1 MTDWKAIQS
10 EYEQGASLR
19 SLATKYGVGKSTIGE
34 RKFQEHWEQK
44 PASDT
49 GHRTPDT
56 LPLPRPTPL
65 PIPAD
70 ARAIARIGLS
80 QLARHLETDTLLPIT
95 YHKSISDALAQYVK
109 VLTTAPAEIEVQEG
123 LVLPLEKLLPETRRA
138 IRQLLAEDEQVQF
151 QRKLEERTG

>member
-19 SLATKYGVGKSTIGE
+19 SLAAKYGVGKSTIAE
-34 RKFQEHWEQK
+34 RKVKEQWDQK
-44 PASDT
+44 RTPD
-49 GHRTPDT
+49 GHRTPDS

-70 ARAIARIGLS
+70 AIAIARIGLS
-80 QLARHLETDTLLPIT
+80 QLARHLQTDELLPIT

-109 VLTTAPAEIEVQEG
+109 VLVTAPREIEAQDG
-123 LVLPLEKLLPETRRA
+123 LVLPLEKLLPSTRME
-138 IRQLLAEDEQVQF
+138 IRRLLAEDEALQQE
-151 QRKLEERTG
+151 RRTG